1 MDLSTIRVREHF
13 GLIANDSHIEKF
25 SFLVSPPKGRS
36 GLQKNDYILVDHPL
50 IGETCQVMAIITDIA
65 SYEEIAGSTIN
76 EKKAKMLA
84 IAQVLG
90 YVDITK
96 EDKPLKELLVP
107 PNPGSRV
114 YIPQKG
120 FLQDLL
126 NKDLKG
132 KTFTEPI
139 EIGTF
144 EGLSSDQLTNN
155 EPVKA
160 FLEVKEFI
168 TKPSLITGATKSGKT
183 LIAQK
188 LLTKIIEKKS
198 SNVVIFDQ
206 YEEYGKLAN
215 QEYSLTSK
223 FNDQDFISA
232 VKKNPVLRITSK
244 QLATNQKNG
253 IYSEALLA
261 LVKSNLNEP
270 QPTVLVVDNPETLQ
284 RPILEEAINTGERMG
299 LAICLITSHP
309 SELGGNI
316 LSKISTLIMGKSFDN
331 QDIEFLKNAVG
342 TFNLSKL
349 LINEWI
355 INGINMRRPMKIVA
369 E

>member
-25 SFLVSPPKGRS
+25 SFLVSPPKGRA

-50 IGETCQVMAIITDIA
+50 IGETCQVIATIIDIA

-96 EDKPLKELLVP
+96 QDKPLKELLVP

-114 YIPQKG
+114 YIPIKD

-132 KTFTEPI
+132 KSFREPI

-155 EPVKA
+155 GPVKA
-160 FLEVKEFI
+160 FLETEEFV
-168 TKPSLITGATKSGKT
+168 TKPSLITAATKSGKT

-188 LLTKIIEKKS
+188 ILTKIIEKKS
-198 SNVVIFDQ
+198 ANVVIFDQ

-215 QEYSLTSK
+215 QEYVLTSK
-223 FNDQDFISA
+223 FNEQDFISA

-244 QLATNQKNG
+244 QQTINEKSG
-253 IYSEALLA
+253 TYSEALLA
-261 LVKSNLNEP
+261 LIKSSKNEP
-270 QPTVLVVDNPETLQ
+270 KPTLLLIEDPETLQ
-284 RPILEEAINTGERMG
+284 KPILEEAITAGARNGFSNLFTNV
-299 LAICLITSHP
+299 P
-309 SELGGNI
+309 SLRIRRRDIFKNWQPPYRKKLRQGRYRISKKRRGNI
-316 LSKISTLIMGKSFDN
+316 QYLESIG
-331 QDIEFLKNAVG
+331 
-342 TFNLSKL
+342 
-349 LINEWI
+349 W
-355 INGINMRRPMKIVA
+355 
-369 E
+369 

>member
-25 SFLVSPPKGRS
+25 SFLVSPPKGRL

-50 IGETCQVMAIITDIA
+50 IGETCQVIATIIDIA

-114 YIPQKG
+114 YIPIKE

-132 KTFTEPI
+132 KSFREPI

-144 EGLSSDQLTNN
+144 QGLSSDQLSNN
-155 EPVKA
+155 GPVKA
-160 FLEVKEFI
+160 FLETEEFI
-168 TKPSLITGATKSGKT
+168 TKPSLITAATKSGKT
-183 LIAQK
+183 LITQK
-188 LLTKIIEKKS
+188 ILTKIIEKKS
-198 SNVVIFDQ
+198 ANIVIFDQ
-206 YEEYGKLAN
+206 YEEYSKLAN
-215 QEYSLTSK
+215 QEFALTAK
-223 FNDQDFISA
+223 FNEQDFLAAI
-232 VKKNPVLRITSK
+232 KKNPILRITSK
-244 QLATNQKNG
+244 QQRISQKSDS
-253 IYSEALLA
+253 YREALLA
-261 LVKSNLNEP
+261 VVKSNLNEP
-270 QPTVLVVDNPETLQ
+270 QPTLLLVDNPEALQ
-284 RPILEEAINTGERMG
+284 RQILEEAINTGERIG
-299 LAICLITSHP
+299 LAICLLTSHP

-316 LSKISTLIMGKSFDN
+316 LSKISNLILGKSFDN

-342 TFNLSKL
+342 TFNLSNL
-349 LINEWI
+349 LNNEWI
-355 INGINMRRPMKIVA
+355 INGVNMRRPMKIVT